1 MEVLEKQVEAFIRRK
16 QLLSVGKKYIV
27 ALSGGADSVCLLLV
41 LHHLG
46 YDIEAAHC
54 NFKLRGSESDRD
66 ETFCEALCAKKKI
79 PFHRVH
85 FDTQSYARLHHV
97 SIEMAAR
104 QLRYQYFEQLRRDIH
119 ADGICVAH
127 HRDDSVETILLNLIR
142 GTGIDGLV
150 GISPSNGFLYR
161 PLLCVS
167 RSEIRDYLQSVQ
179 QDYVTDSTNLCDDF
193 QRNKIRLRV
202 LPLLEEINPSVRNN
216 VLKAGSYLQ
225 EVKKILDEKLHTD
238 REACVIRADEKGFE
252 LSIQRVSSELLLW
265 ELLKGYGFNS
275 AQVAQI
281 YAGLPH
287 ATGKMWSS
295 LTYEL
300 LVDRDRLLVEA
311 KRQAPFRPVSM
322 PEEGNYVIPSIRT
335 FHCRVIE
342 KSPDFI
348 VDKKL
353 EVACLDADIVR
364 FPLLLRR
371 VEAADRF
378 VPYGMRGSK
387 LVSNYLTDHKM
398 NRFEKRAQLVMTDAT
413 GRIIWLVDQRVDD
426 RFKVTSDTRRILLIH

>member
-1 MEVLEKQVEAFIRRK
+1 MEVLENKVEAFIRHK
-16 QLLSVGKKYIV
+16 QLLSKDGKYIV

-46 YDIEAAHC
+46 YEIEAVHC

-66 ETFCEALCAKKKI
+66 EIFCETLCANQNI

-85 FDTQSYARLHHV
+85 FDTQSYAQLHHI

-127 HRDDSVETILLNLIR
+127 HRDDSVETILLNLTR

-167 RSEIRDYLQSVQ
+167 RSEITDYLHFFQ

-216 VLKAGSYLQ
+216 IQKAGRYLQ
-225 EVKKILDEKLHTD
+225 DVKNILDKKLQID
-238 REACVIRADEKGFE
+238 REACVIRDDEKGLI
-252 LSIQRVSSELLLW
+252 LSIPRISSELLLW

-275 AQVAQI
+275 VQVSQI
-281 YAGLPH
+281 YAGLPQT
-287 ATGKMWSS
+287 TGKMWVSAD
-295 LTYEL
+295 YEL
-300 LVDRDRLLVEA
+300 LVDRDRLIVEA
-311 KRQAPFRPVSM
+311 KHQEPFRPVRM
-322 PEEGNYVIPSIRT
+322 PEEGNYAISSNRT
-335 FHCRVIE
+335 FHCHVIL

-348 VDKKL
+348 VDRKP
-353 EVACLDADIVR
+353 EVACLDADRVR

-371 VEAADRF
+371 AEPADRF

-398 NRFEKRAQLVMTDAT
+398 NRFEKRSQLVMTDAS
-413 GRIIWLVDQRVDD
+413 GRIIWLVDRRVDD
-426 RFKVTSDTRRILLIH
+426 RFKVTTDTRRILLIH